1 MPRGRRVLVEGGL
14 YHVYNRFARGE
25 NVFGDVNEAVEFAEL
40 LREVKMR
47 DGLTVFAWAL
57 LSNHFHIA
65 VRTSAVPLSRSM
77 HRLQGG
83 FARRFNRRWGRS
95 GPLWQSRYQTR
106 VVDSQDYLEQVI
118 VYIHLNPVRA
128 GLVEDPADHV
138 FCGHREIVTTTGDPL
153 TDVDHALISFGSTL
167 KRARKAYEA
176 RIRLALDEEL
186 PEKWADSF
194 GGLGPR
200 DRDLVAP
207 QATHVDVLGRSTGRE
222 RPAVDANRYLDAAC
236 SILGIEPAILASSR
250 RDRETARLRTLVT
263 AVGIERWGQR
273 AGQLAALLNKH
284 PVAVSRWA
292 SDGARRRKEEAAF
305 AKDADDLDEALSA
318 HVLDAY
324 ARGEFVTDMADKDE

>member
-1 MPRGRRVLVEGGL
+1 MPRGRRELVEGGL

-25 NVFGDVNEAVEFAEL
+25 NVFGDPNEAVEFAEL
-40 LREVKMR
+40 LREVKRR
-47 DGLTVFAWAL
+47 DGLTVYAWAL

-65 VRTSAVPLSRSM
+65 VRSSAVSLSRSM

-106 VVDSQDYLEQVI
+106 VVTTQDYLEQVI

-128 GLVEDPADHV
+128 GLAEDPVDHV
-138 FCGHREIVTTTGDPL
+138 FCGHRELVKTTRNPL

-167 KRARKAYEA
+167 KEARKRYKG
-176 RIRLALDEEL
+176 RIRSGLDDEL
-186 PEKWADSF
+186 PEKWASPF
-194 GGLGPR
+194 GVLGPR

-207 QATHVDVLGRSTGRE
+207 EAIHVDVLGRSTGRE
-222 RPAVDANRYLDAAC
+222 RPAVDASRFLDAAC
-236 SILGIEPAILASSR
+236 SVLGIAREGLASSR
-250 RDRETARLRTLVT
+250 RNREMARLRTLVT

-305 AKDADDLDEALSA
+305 AEEADNLDEALSA
-318 HVLDAY
+318 YVLDAY
-324 ARGEFVTDMADKDE
+324 ARGEFATDIVDKNG